1 MTGARLILWDID
13 HTLIATRGVGR
24 EIFGDAFEQ
33 ATRRPMERM
42 AEVSG
47 RTEPD
52 IFQATLALHGTEPSD
67 RLFARFAQALATGYA
82 ARVDVLR
89 QRGHALPGAAAALEA
104 LHAIPGVIQSVLTG
118 NLKPVA
124 ITKLAA
130 FGLDAHLDFEV
141 GAYGSDDPVRSNLVD
156 IARQRAAKKYQ
167 VALDETTTV
176 LIGDTPSDVATAR
189 QGGAAVIAVA
199 SGRSDTAALRAAGA
213 EIVLEDLTNTAALV
227 KAATGDGS

>member
-1 MTGARLILWDID
+1 MRASFCGTSTTRSSPHAEWAERSS
-13 HTLIATRGVGR
+13 ATHSS
-24 EIFGDAFEQ
+24 
-33 ATRRPMERM
+33 RRP
-42 AEVSG
+42 
-47 RTEPD
+47 D
-52 IFQATLALHGTEPSD
+52 D
-67 RLFARFAQALATGYA
+67 RWNAWR
-82 ARVDVLR
+82 RS
-89 QRGHALPGAAAALEA
+89 PGAPSQTSSKRHSRCTAPSRLTASS
-104 LHAIPGVIQSVLTG
+104 PGS
-118 NLKPVA
+118 PRR
-124 ITKLAA
+124 KLAA

-213 EIVLEDLTNTAALV
+213 EIILEDLTNTAALV